1 VAGPRRKAK
10 VVVVGDDG
18 VGKRTLMRRAALDPV
33 GDRMVDLL
41 GAKVS
46 KKEILLP
53 VRLRD
58 GTVLDLILWTV
69 AAGVLK
75 GRGRTFAA
83 RAVGIFAVCDAT
95 RRDSLAHLAD
105 SIRIVFAFSGEIPVV
120 VAVNKWDMEAD
131 RKIGV
136 EEVTA
141 LSQAYGSDFFFISAT
156 TGDRVEAAFQSL
168 GERILVFRRAMA
180 ERENRQGP
188 P

>member
-1 VAGPRRKAK
+1 VEAPRAKAK
-10 VVVVGDDG
+10 VLVVGDAG
-18 VGKRTLMRRAALDPV
+18 VGKRSLVRRSAFDPYADRYLDSF
-33 GDRMVDLL
+33 

-69 AAGVLK
+69 GAGALTR
-75 GRGRTFAA
+75 RGRTFAA

-95 RRDSLAHLAD
+95 RRDSLAHLTD
-105 SIRIVFAFSGEIPVV
+105 FIRIVFAVSGEIPMV

-136 EEVTA
+136 EEVA
-141 LSQAYGSDFFFISAT
+141 VFSQAYGSEFYLTSAT
-156 TGDRVEAAFQSL
+156 TGDKVEAAFQSL
-168 GERILVFRRAMA
+168 GERIVGFRRAKA

>member
-1 VAGPRRKAK
+1 VEAPRTKAK
-10 VVVVGDDG
+10 VVVVGDTG
-18 VGKRTLMRRAALDPV
+18 VGKRSLVRRSSSDPYA
-33 GDRMVDLL
+33 DRYLESF

-69 AAGVLK
+69 GAGALK

-95 RRDSLAHLAD
+95 RRDSLAHLVD
-105 SIRIVFAFSGEIPVV
+105 FLRIVFAVSGEIPVV
-120 VAVNKWDMEAD
+120 VAVNNWDMEAD
-131 RKIGV
+131 RAIGV
-136 EEVTA
+136 EEVA
-141 LSQAYGSDFFFISAT
+141 AFSQAYGSEFFLISAT
-156 TGDRVEAAFQSL
+156 GDQVEAAFQSL
-168 GERILVFRRAMA
+168 GERIVVFRRARA
-180 ERENRQGP
+180 ERESQGP

>member
-1 VAGPRRKAK
+1 VEAPRAKAK
-10 VVVVGDDG
+10 VVVVGDAG
-18 VGKRTLMRRAALDPV
+18 VGKRNLVRRSSIDPYADRYLDSF
-33 GDRMVDLL
+33 

-69 AAGVLK
+69 GAGVLK

-95 RRDSLAHLAD
+95 RCDSLSHLTD
-105 SIRIVFAFSGEIPVV
+105 YIRIVFAISGEIPVV
-120 VAVNKWDMEAD
+120 VAVNKWDMETD
-131 RKIGV
+131 RAIGV
-136 EEVTA
+136 EDVA
-141 LSQAYGSDFFFISAT
+141 AFSRAYGSEFFFISAVN
-156 TGDRVEAAFQSL
+156 GDQVEAAFQSL
-168 GERILVFRRAMA
+168 GERIVVFRRANA
-180 ERENRQGP
+180 EPARLQGP